1 MILFE
6 SANAGL
12 LIAIAIL
19 AGAVIVLSFIG
30 LLMKR
35 AGVSLKPLY
44 WFVGFMLLILLPQLA
59 GHFVNARMRARAV
72 SSESRITIAA
82 PVTLAPD
89 FDYRDAQKLFG
100 KRSTGILVVDGRATA
115 SGLLHPTDN
124 PKLFI
129 LPGGETLLVGRF
141 ASSSQA
147 NDAVT
152 QYLMESRLVERA
164 RADGAGG
171 FIAERGPAD
180 FVYARAYG
188 DLFTAWSGPSSDAIE
203 QLRIAANVQTSSRS
217 VSPRDTEAEKAEWL
231 DDIIWRA
238 SASWTGLAMLLGVFA
253 GYLLLITA
261 YFFKGIAWATR
272 VKPRASAN
280 PLSTAALGKR
290 LLAINSLDVPFRVE
304 TGKSANELVASWR
317 YADVKWIDHARAHG
331 MRRLHRIVL
340 ELDEP
345 KRKVRATDFATAF
358 DWSAGGS
365 DAALNWKF
373 VTGVVFF
380 QYEHQRVFG
389 IQLDEHGQFKAA
401 FPSSYTFNLQEMKAP
416 LTAAITQ
423 AGWTWQPVAW
433 KAPNWLKWLT
443 E

>member
-72 SSESRITIAA
+72 SSESRVPIAA

-164 RADGAGG
+164 RAHGAGG
-171 FIAERGPAD
+171 FIAECGPAD
-180 FVYARAYG
+180 FVLRAC
-188 DLFTAWSGPSSDAIE
+188 
-203 QLRIAANVQTSSRS
+203 LR
-217 VSPRDTEAEKAEWL
+217 
-231 DDIIWRA
+231 
-238 SASWTGLAMLLGVFA
+238 
-253 GYLLLITA
+253 
-261 YFFKGIAWATR
+261 
-272 VKPRASAN
+272 
-280 PLSTAALGKR
+280 
-290 LLAINSLDVPFRVE
+290 
-304 TGKSANELVASWR
+304 
-317 YADVKWIDHARAHG
+317 
-331 MRRLHRIVL
+331 
-340 ELDEP
+340 
-345 KRKVRATDFATAF
+345 
-358 DWSAGGS
+358 
-365 DAALNWKF
+365 
-373 VTGVVFF
+373 
-380 QYEHQRVFG
+380 
-389 IQLDEHGQFKAA
+389 
-401 FPSSYTFNLQEMKAP
+401 
-416 LTAAITQ
+416 
-423 AGWTWQPVAW
+423 
-433 KAPNWLKWLT
+433 
-443 E
+443 